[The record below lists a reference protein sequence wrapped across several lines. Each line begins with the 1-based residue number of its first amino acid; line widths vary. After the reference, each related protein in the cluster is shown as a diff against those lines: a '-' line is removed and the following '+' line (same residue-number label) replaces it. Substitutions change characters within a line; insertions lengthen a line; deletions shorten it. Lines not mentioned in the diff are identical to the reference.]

1 MLMITFYLIRH
12 GQKEE
17 DFGDSP
23 LTDVGIKQAEY
34 TAKYLKDKNIEHIY
48 ASPLK
53 RTIQTAKIIA
63 GELHLEVSTDGRLRE
78 RMNWGDK
85 PNETFDQFMQECKKT
100 DLDRDYQPSHGDSL
114 RKAGHRLKSFLHDVL
129 KSISQGTILV
139 ITCGGTIGD
148 FLRNV
153 FPEKNLPILKDGVS
167 RARYIDILNCSVM
180 VVEKNRGKFLLKQ
193 IGAINHLSTP
203 LT

>member
-1 MLMITFYLIRH
+1 MITFFLIRH

-17 DFGDSP
+17 GFGNSP
-23 LTDVGIKQAEY
+23 LTDVGKKQAEY
-34 TAKYLKDKNIEHIY
+34 TAKYLKDKNIEYIY

-63 GELHLEVSTDGRLRE
+63 GELHLEVNTDGRLRE

-85 PNETFDQFMQECKKT
+85 SNETFDQFMQEWKKT
-100 DLDRDYQPSHGDSL
+100 DFDRDYQPSHGDSS
-114 RKAGHRLKSFLHDVL
+114 RKAGQRLESFLHDVS

-153 FPEKNLPILKDGVS
+153 FPKKDLPILKDEVS
-167 RARYIDILNCSVM
+167 QARYIDILNCSIT
-180 VVEKNRGKFLLKQ
+180 VVGKNRGKFLLKQ
-193 IGAINHLSTP
+193 IGAINHLPTP